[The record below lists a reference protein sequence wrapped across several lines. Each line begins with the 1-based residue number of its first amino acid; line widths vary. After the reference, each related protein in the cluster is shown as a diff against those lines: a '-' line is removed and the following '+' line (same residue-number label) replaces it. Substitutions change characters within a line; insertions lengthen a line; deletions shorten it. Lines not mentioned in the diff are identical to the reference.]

1 MFFFIREGRYV
12 TAVNKFWFWISVVAG
27 LLGVG
32 MSFTLLQRAGQIPL
46 GIIMALLFIGCVIFD
61 CMFLIKG
68 KRSIGITACG
78 YGIAATII
86 PFILQCI
93 NLQSDSYIPMAG
105 CSVLTVIS
113 NIWALVGSKKF
124 SQEWDE
130 NVKTCLTLKGKNSRI
145 PMAALYVLACVGIVL
160 ALVAVISGKLPVYP

>member
-12 TAVNKFWFWISVVAG
+12 TAVNKFWYWISVAAG

-32 MSFTLLQRAGQIPL
+32 MSFTLLQRAGQILL
-46 GIIMALLFIGCVIFD
+46 GIIIVLLFIGCVVFD
-61 CMFLIKG
+61 CLFLIKG
-68 KRSIGITACG
+68 KRSYGITACG

-105 CSVLTVIS
+105 CGVFTVIS
-113 NIWALVGSKKF
+113 NIWALAGSKKLF
-124 SQEWDE
+124 QEWGE
-130 NVKTCLTLKGKNSRI
+130 SVKTCITLKGKNSRI
-145 PMAALYVLACVGIVL
+145 PMAVLYVLACAGIVL

>member
-1 MFFFIREGRYV
+1 MQEFNLIFV
-12 TAVNKFWFWISVVAG
+12 CTCKFKE
-27 LLGVG
+27 
-32 MSFTLLQRAGQIPL
+32 
-46 GIIMALLFIGCVIFD
+46 VIFKFFP
-61 CMFLIKG
+61 MI
-68 KRSIGITACG
+68 R
-78 YGIAATII
+78 
-86 PFILQCI
+86 I

-145 PMAALYVLACVGIVL
+145 PMAALYVLACAGIVL

>member
-1 MFFFIREGRYV
+1 
-12 TAVNKFWFWISVVAG
+12 
-27 LLGVG
+27 

-46 GIIMALLFIGCVIFD
+46 GVIMALLFVGCVVFD

-113 NIWALVGSKKF
+113 NIW
-124 SQEWDE
+124 DE

-145 PMAALYVLACVGIVL
+145 PMAALYVLACAGIVL